1 MHFDTQN
8 TAREVIGFKLEK
20 ELDVGECDI
29 IDGFMVSEFCIGFQC
44 SIQIEFLLLSK
55 DSRPRMPW
63 NNLLPLGQLKRHENS
78 PLV

>member
-20 ELDVGECDI
+20 ELVGECDI

-44 SIQIEFLLLSK
+44 YIQIEFLLLSK
-55 DSRPRMPW
+55 DSLIHDRGC
-63 NNLLPLGQLKRHENS
+63 LGTICCQQRS
-78 PLV
+78 